1 MPDDTNRRVAEQVIG
16 WKFLD
21 VTPASCAALGHVG
34 SYGEGIH
41 GPCWFCQKCRP
52 IPDYLHDPAAV
63 FGPGG
68 VVEKMQER
76 GYSLRLGVY
85 ADAVVA
91 GGARRNQDSPFR
103 QVGPVDFYPTSY
115 IYDPNGEIVM
125 FIPGQVRLNRIIAF
139 MDDYKK
145 KVNTQ
150 YADEA
155 DRGGASPIQ
164 EVT

>member
-21 VTPASCAALGHVG
+21 VTPESCAALGHVG
-34 SYGEGIH
+34 SYREGIH

-91 GGARRNQDSPFR
+91 GGAAMACFAP
-103 QVGPVDFYPTSY
+103 
-115 IYDPNGEIVM
+115 
-125 FIPGQVRLNRIIAF
+125 PGRGWCDETEFEGKELAEAVCIA
-139 MDDYKK
+139 
-145 KVNTQ
+145 
-150 YADEA
+150 ALAALE
-155 DRGGASPIQ
+155 R
-164 EVT
+164 